1 MDVLITLG
9 FYAVCFLAA
18 FAVMMSVAGLFKV
31 TSFILSRWYFWAG
44 LIGWGG
50 YLYLDMVG

>member
-1 MDVLITLG
+1 MDVLIALG
-9 FYAVCFLAA
+9 FYALCLVAA
-18 FAVMMSVAGLFKV
+18 VAVIMVGAGLFKV
-31 TSFILSRWYFWAG
+31 TLFILSRWYFWAG